1 MVAVVVPALA
11 IAILACRFLILRSLA
26 AYHRSKTT
34 WSIALTDEGCIYMDC
49 SGKRMTGTEVKA
61 SPWHK
66 RVSEIY
72 VTAAARPWRP
82 VEPIPPE
89 LQ

>member
-1 MVAVVVPALA
+1 MIVVVVPALA
-11 IAILACRFLILRSLA
+11 IAMLACRYRVFRSLA

-34 WSIALTDEGCIYMDC
+34 RYISLTNRGCIYTAY
-49 SGKRMTGTEVKA
+49 SGKRMTGAEVKA

-72 VTAAARPWRP
+72 ERAAVWPWRP
-82 VEPIPPE
+82 VEPFSRE
-89 LQ
+89 SE